1 MMTKM
6 SQPDRV
12 PWFLWCAVLAVTS
25 AMIGVHWDISWHRS
39 IGRDTFWTPP
49 HLAIYLCGVLGGIAS
64 GYLILTTT
72 FGARSK
78 DESVRVFGF
87 RGPLGAFVC
96 AWGGIAMLASAP
108 FDDWWHNAYGL
119 DVKIISPPHT
129 LLSLGIFSVMFGSL
143 LLVLGYLNRAEGP
156 LKRLLAHLF
165 LYLGGLIVVLMT
177 VFLMERTDRSDMH
190 AGDFYLVLSI
200 ALPMMLVGIGRAAD
214 RPWATTQMAVI
225 YTVVQLGLLWILP
238 LFPAVPKLGPVYY
251 PVTHLV
257 PPPFPLLLLPSAVAL
272 DLVRA
277 RARDWSPW
285 RESLISGVLFLAI
298 LIAVQWPF
306 ANFLQSPA
314 ARNWLFGTKY
324 FDYNT
329 RPFWH
334 NIRYVFAEFE
344 TRAQFW
350 RAMGTAPVAA
360 IVTSRLGI
368 TWGNWMRQIRR

>member
-1 MMTKM
+1 
-6 SQPDRV
+6 
-12 PWFLWCAVLAVTS
+12 
-25 AMIGVHWDISWHRS
+25 
-39 IGRDTFWTPP
+39 
-49 HLAIYLCGVLGGIAS
+49 
-64 GYLILTTT
+64 
-72 FGARSK
+72 
-78 DESVRVFGF
+78 
-87 RGPLGAFVC
+87 
-96 AWGGIAMLASAP
+96 
-108 FDDWWHNAYGL
+108 
-119 DVKIISPPHT
+119 
-129 LLSLGIFSVMFGSL
+129 
-143 LLVLGYLNRAEGP
+143 
-156 LKRLLAHLF
+156 
-165 LYLGGLIVVLMT
+165 
-177 VFLMERTDRSDMH
+177 
-190 AGDFYLVLSI
+190 
-200 ALPMMLVGIGRAAD
+200 MMLVGIGRAAD